1 MRIGALVCAAVVA
14 VAATGKAQT
23 RSFPRPELRPLVG
36 AFVPTADQADI
47 FKSAFLAGGEAAME
61 VNKFTTLLG
70 SFSWAPAKLKLGGY
84 DDKANIY
91 SFDVGLEFAQTTKLA
106 AGWDFKP
113 FLGAGVGGRT
123 YDYADKALPGNTG
136 MLGYGALGTEFQFGV
151 TALRLEARDVV
162 TGYKAP
168 LGTRKSSTRNDVAL
182 FAGFAYHF
190 W

>member
-14 VAATGKAQT
+14 VAATGTAQS
-23 RSFPRPELRPLVG
+23 RQFPRPELRPLIG
-36 AFVPTADQADI
+36 AFVPTANQADV
-47 FKSAFLAGGEAAME
+47 FKSAVLVGGEAAME

-70 SFSWAPAKLKLGGY
+70 SFSWAPAKLKLSGF
-84 DDKANIY
+84 DDKANVY
-91 SFDVGLEFAQTTKLA
+91 SYDVGLEIARTTKLTES
-106 AGWDFKP
+106 WDFKP

-123 YDYADKALPGNTG
+123 YAYADAALPGNTG

-162 TGYKAP
+162 TGFKDP
-168 LGTRKSSTRNDVAL
+168 LGNRKTSTRNDVAL
-182 FAGFAYHF
+182 FVGFAYHL